1 VSFPGRRIQR
11 LSMAVDHLFE
21 VVAEIAIQRDGGAAL
36 LENLK
41 RLAEQARPRR
51 IGRKDPRYYALIRLD
66 KDLMAIGREC
76 QNSIEVACRLRA
88 RDTND
93 PHGTILARIEKL
105 WRENAILAAFAL
117 LAHG

>member
-1 VSFPGRRIQR
+1 
-11 LSMAVDHLFE
+11 
-21 VVAEIAIQRDGGAAL
+21 
-36 LENLK
+36 
-41 RLAEQARPRR
+41 
-51 IGRKDPRYYALIRLD
+51 
-66 KDLMAIGREC
+66 MAIGREC

-88 RDTND
+88 RDSND